1 MLSMLEGLGLNFS
14 TSKQS
19 HSSKAGRQMVNLR
32 QQPLPSPDA
41 HSWSLPSLLLKSF
54 KPNACTLV
62 TESQPR
68 WTGQDMALDNRGLIA
83 RERSTSV

>member
-19 HSSKAGRQMVNLR
+19 HNSKAGKQTTNLK
-32 QQPLPSPDA
+32 QQPMPSPDV
-41 HSWSLPSLLLKSF
+41 PSLLLKSF

-62 TESQPR
+62 TESQSR
-68 WTGQDMALDNRGLIA
+68 WPGQDMALDNRWLIA
-83 RERSTSV
+83 REISTSL